1 MAERKTHYPLT
12 PYPMTAYFSYASL
25 TTPGHNDIEVIT
37 AMLCT
42 LIPVDRIA
50 VHAQT
55 VNVSGLTN
63 RERAQISMLDTA
75 MANDCNLMS
84 TDLQ

>member
-1 MAERKTHYPLT
+1 
-12 PYPMTAYFSYASL
+12 MTAYFSYASL
-25 TTPGHNDIEVIT
+25 TTPGHSDIETIT

-42 LIPVDRIA
+42 LIPTDRIA

-55 VNVSGLTN
+55 VNVTALTN